1 MKESE
6 QIDVELLTVVL
17 DNNPQEKVF
26 ISFFLSLDK
35 DICNHFLIAYFAY
48 IVHLENGLLDPLRFG
63 NVPFAS
69 VFKQIKKSKITP
81 LIVKK
86 LKQEALLSNDF
97 HLYKEKV
104 LNSMLKI

>member
-6 QIDVELLTVVL
+6 QVDIELLTL
-17 DNNPQEKVF
+17 LLEDNTQEKVF

-35 DICNHFLIAYFAY
+35 DMSNCLIAYFNY
-48 IVHLENGLLDPLRFG
+48 SIYLEDGLLDPIRFG
-63 NVPFAS
+63 NIPFAS

-104 LNSMLKI
+104 LNSLLLN